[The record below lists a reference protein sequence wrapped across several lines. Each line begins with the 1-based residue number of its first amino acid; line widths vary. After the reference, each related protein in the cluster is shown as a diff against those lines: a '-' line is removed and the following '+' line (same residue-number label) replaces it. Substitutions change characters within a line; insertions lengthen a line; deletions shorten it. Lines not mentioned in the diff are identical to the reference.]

1 MAEPSD
7 NTKKTASSMF
17 SRVGKSALGGAKKV
31 ASSVGKLFTKKPE
44 NVIPRPSGPTETLGE
59 IFKMMKIMDEDRKL
73 NQEMASAYI
82 EEQKHEKDRRN
93 NEIIKALTARKPP
106 RPPRVKKEKKV
117 EEKKPVEKPVEKKV
131 EEKKPPEKKEPEK
144 KVEEKKPP
152 EKKAPEK
159 KAKESVEKV
168 KEEKKAKESV
178 EKVKEEKKAKET
190 AEKTKE
196 KETKKTKE
204 SAEKVKKEETK
215 KSQEAPKT
223 TAKKEETPSVLPSA
237 AKVTGTAVITG
248 TAASA
253 IGAAEG
259 GGNYDITFG
268 DKVDKKGNVIAG
280 KNMSPEKRFGKK
292 LTDLTLEE
300 VDMLGKERNKIS
312 PSTSAMGKYQF
323 MNSTLFGQWKKDKN
337 GKDYFAPGLVQ
348 QSKLDPKTTKFTP
361 EVQEKFFNML
371 HEQDLATLKRL
382 GVPTTPGYEYM
393 AHYIGAGGAKAIYDR
408 KDSGMTVQQALLDAK
423 LPNPVHGETNKELAT
438 IKASDFESILA
449 GRLNKHGL
457 KSPHASQDTGEK
469 LNQSSKENA
478 DGKKELNAQQAQSQQ
493 NINVINQ
500 NVNQTEQKI
509 PDKPNDTNPLLA
521 KVKGQPK

>member
-1 MAEPSD
+1 MAKPSD
-7 NTKKTASSMF
+7 DTKKKASSMF

-44 NVIPRPSGPTETLGE
+44 NVIPHPSGPTETLGE
-59 IFKMMKIMDEDRKL
+59 IFKMMKLMDEDRKAT
-73 NQEMASAYI
+73 QEMASSYI

-106 RPPRVKKEKKV
+106 KPPKVKKEKKV
-117 EEKKPVEKPVEKKV
+117 EEKKP
-131 EEKKPPEKKEPEK
+131 EEKKPSEKKEPEK

-152 EKKAPEK
+152 EKKPPEK
-159 KAKESVEKV
+159 KV
-168 KEEKKAKESV
+168 EEKKPP
-178 EKVKEEKKAKET
+178 EKKPPEKKVEEKKSEQ
-190 AEKTKE
+190 
-196 KETKKTKE
+196 

-215 KSQEAPKT
+215 KSQEVTKT

-237 AKVTGTAVITG
+237 AKVAGTAVVTG

-323 MNSTLFGQWKKDKN
+323 MNSTLFGQFKKDKT

-348 QSKLDPKTTKFTP
+348 QSKLDLKTTKFTP

-371 HEQDLATLKRL
+371 HEQDLATLRRL

-408 KDSGMTVQQALLDAK
+408 KDSDMTVQQALLDAK

-438 IKASDFESILA
+438 IKASGFEGILA

-457 KSPHASQDTGEK
+457 KSPHASQDNGEK

-478 DGKKELNAQQAQSQQ
+478 DGKKELNAQQQKVENQQ
-493 NINVINQ
+493 NLSVINQ
-500 NVNQTEQKI
+500 NTNKPEEGTTS
-509 PDKPNDTNPLLA
+509 KPNETNALIS
-521 KVKGQPK
+521 KGQNK

>member
-1 MAEPSD
+1 
-7 NTKKTASSMF
+7 
-17 SRVGKSALGGAKKV
+17 V

-44 NVIPRPSGPTETLGE
+44 NVIPHPSGPTETLGE
-59 IFKMMKIMDEDRKL
+59 IFKMMKLMDEDKKL
-73 NQEMASAYI
+73 NQELASAHI

-106 RPPRVKKEKKV
+106 KPPKVKKEKKV
-117 EEKKPVEKPVEKKV
+117 EEKKPS
-131 EEKKPPEKKEPEK
+131 EKKEPEK

-152 EKKAPEK
+152 EKKPEEKKPPEK
-159 KAKESVEKV
+159 KVEEKKPPEKKPEEKKPPEKKV
-168 KEEKKAKESV
+168 EEKKAEQ
-178 EKVKEEKKAKET
+178 T
-190 AEKTKE
+190 
-196 KETKKTKE
+196 
-204 SAEKVKKEETK
+204 AEKVKKEETK
-215 KSQEAPKT
+215 RSQEAAKT

-237 AKVTGTAVITG
+237 AKVAGTAVVTG

-323 MNSTLFGQWKKDKN
+323 MNSTLFGQFKKDKT

-361 EVQEKFFNML
+361 EIQEKFFNML
-371 HEQDLATLKRL
+371 HEQDLATLRRL

-438 IKASDFESILA
+438 IKASDFEGILA
-449 GRLNKHGL
+449 SRLNKHGL
-457 KSPHASQDTGEK
+457 KSPHASQDNGEK

-478 DGKKELNAQQAQSQQ
+478 DSKKELNAQQAQSQQ

-500 NVNQTEQKI
+500 NTTQTEQKI

>member
-1 MAEPSD
+1 MAKPSD
-7 NTKKTASSMF
+7 DTKKKASSMF

-44 NVIPRPSGPTETLGE
+44 NVIPHPSGPTETLGE
-59 IFKMMKIMDEDRKL
+59 IFKMMKLMDEDRKAT
-73 NQEMASAYI
+73 QEMASSHI

-117 EEKKPVEKPVEKKV
+117 EEKKPVEKKV
-131 EEKKPPEKKEPEK
+131 EEKKPPEK

-152 EKKAPEK
+152 EKKPPEK
-159 KAKESVEKV
+159 KVEEKKPPEKKPPEKKV
-168 KEEKKAKESV
+168 EEKKAEQ
-178 EKVKEEKKAKET
+178 
-190 AEKTKE
+190 
-196 KETKKTKE
+196 

-215 KSQEAPKT
+215 KSQEVTKT

-237 AKVTGTAVITG
+237 AKVAGTAVVTG

-323 MNSTLFGQWKKDKN
+323 MNSTLFGQFKKDKT

-348 QSKLDPKTTKFTP
+348 QSKLDLKTTKFTP

-371 HEQDLATLKRL
+371 HEQDLATLRRL

-408 KDSGMTVQQALLDAK
+408 KDSDMTVQQALLDAK

-438 IKASDFESILA
+438 IKASGFEGILA

-457 KSPHASQDTGEK
+457 KSPHASQDNGEK

-500 NVNQTEQKI
+500 NTNQTEQKI